1 MKQKAVLTI
10 AGSDPSGGAGIQ
22 ADLKTMEAFDVY
34 GMSVITALTAQNTL
48 GVSAVMNIDPEFVAK
63 QLEAVLSD
71 IHPDAVK
78 IGMLPDRNVMEV
90 VCRALDKYKIK
101 NVVLDPVLSS
111 TSGTE
116 LSRSKDLEYMIT
128 ELFKRCTLITPNI
141 PETERILESIFAL
154 CQEQGANNTITSSEI
169 DIDNNESKTNDDSDN
184 NTECKIDINR
194 DIDSNCNSNDNS
206 NFIVSDIGRVNEITS
221 KEDMETAAKV
231 IAHFCGC
238 NVLIKGGHIS
248 FAGENSSDD
257 LLYLVSERQD
267 SREDYNSDTEI
278 TYNKCQESG
287 ANPDHRLIWMT
298 GKRID
303 NSNTHGTGC
312 TLSSAI
318 ACGLAKDMGLEQ
330 AMSVAKDYITECIS
344 MGLDLGH
351 GRGPLYH

>member
-1 MKQKAVLTI
+1 MKQKTVLTI
-10 AGSDPSGGAGIQ
+10 AGSDSSGGAGIQ

-48 GVSAVMNIDPEFVAK
+48 GVSAVMNVEPAFVEK

-71 IHPDAVK
+71 IQPDAVK
-78 IGMLPDRNVMEV
+78 IGMLPDRKIMEV
-90 VCRALDKYKIK
+90 VCKALDKYKIK

-116 LSRSKDLEYMIT
+116 LSRNSDLEYMIK

-141 PETERILESIFAL
+141 PEVEKIIKSISAI
-154 CQEQGANNTITSSEI
+154 CQDQSFKNMYISS
-169 DIDNNESKTNDDSDN
+169 
-184 NTECKIDINR
+184 
-194 DIDSNCNSNDNS
+194 
-206 NFIVSDIGRVNEITS
+206 G
-221 KEDMETAAKV
+221 EDMELAAR
-231 IAHFCGC
+231 IISDFCGC
-238 NVLIKGGHIS
+238 SVLIKGGHSS
-248 FAGENSSDD
+248 FAGDDSSDD
-257 LLYLVSERQD
+257 LLYLMPG
-267 SREDYNSDTEI
+267 SR
-278 TYNKCQESG
+278 
-287 ANPDHRLIWMT
+287 RIWLT

-318 ACGLAKDMGLEQ
+318 ACGLAKGMTIEK
-330 AMSVAKDYITECIS
+330 AMSLAKDYITECIS

>member
-1 MKQKAVLTI
+1 MKQKTVLTI

-48 GVSAVMNIDPEFVAK
+48 GVSAVMNVEPAFVEK

-71 IHPDAVK
+71 IQPDAVK
-78 IGMLPDRNVMEV
+78 IGMLPDRNIMEV
-90 VCRALDKYKIK
+90 VCKALDEYKIK
-101 NVVLDPVLSS
+101 KVVLDPVLSS

-116 LSRSKDLEYMIT
+116 LSRNSDLEYMIK

-141 PETERILESIFAL
+141 PEAEKIIKSISAI
-154 CQEQGANNTITSSEI
+154 CQDQSFKNMYISS
-169 DIDNNESKTNDDSDN
+169 
-184 NTECKIDINR
+184 
-194 DIDSNCNSNDNS
+194 
-206 NFIVSDIGRVNEITS
+206 G
-221 KEDMETAAKV
+221 EDMELAAR
-231 IAHFCGC
+231 IISDFCGC
-238 NVLIKGGHIS
+238 SVLIKGGHSS
-248 FAGENSSDD
+248 FAGDDSSDD
-257 LLYLVSERQD
+257 LLYIMPG
-267 SREDYNSDTEI
+267 SR
-278 TYNKCQESG
+278 
-287 ANPDHRLIWMT
+287 RIWLT

-318 ACGLAKDMGLEQ
+318 ACGLAKGMTIEK
-330 AMSVAKDYITECIS
+330 AMSLAKDYITECIS

>member
-1 MKQKAVLTI
+1 MKQKTVLTI

-48 GVSAVMNIDPEFVAK
+48 GVSAVMNVEPAFVEK

-71 IHPDAVK
+71 IQPDAVK

-90 VCRALDKYKIK
+90 VCKALDKYKIK
-101 NVVLDPVLSS
+101 KVVLDPVLSS

-116 LSRSKDLEYMIT
+116 LSRNSDLEYMIK

-141 PETERILESIFAL
+141 SEVEKIIKSI
-154 CQEQGANNTITSSEI
+154 G
-169 DIDNNESKTNDDSDN
+169 K
-184 NTECKIDINR
+184 DINSIDE
-194 DIDSNCNSNDNS
+194 DICSIEKIS
-206 NFIVSDIGRVNEITS
+206 S
-221 KEDMETAAKV
+221 KEDMELAAR
-231 IAHFCGC
+231 IISDFCDC
-238 NVLIKGGHIS
+238 SVLIKGGHSS
-248 FAGENSSDD
+248 FAGDDSSDD
-257 LLYLVSERQD
+257 LLYLMPG
-267 SREDYNSDTEI
+267 SR
-278 TYNKCQESG
+278 
-287 ANPDHRLIWMT
+287 RIWLT

-318 ACGLAKDMGLEQ
+318 ACGLAKGMTIEK
-330 AMSVAKDYITECIS
+330 AMSLAKDYITECIS

>member
-1 MKQKAVLTI
+1 MKQKTVLTI

-48 GVSAVMNIDPEFVAK
+48 GVSAVMNVEPAFVEK

-71 IHPDAVK
+71 IYPDAVK
-78 IGMLPDRNVMEV
+78 IGMLPDRNIMEV
-90 VCRALDKYKIK
+90 VCRKVDKYKIK

-116 LSRSKDLEYMIT
+116 LSRNSDLEYMIK

-141 PETERILESIFAL
+141 PEAEKIIKSISAI
-154 CQEQGANNTITSSEI
+154 CQDQSFKNMYISS
-169 DIDNNESKTNDDSDN
+169 
-184 NTECKIDINR
+184 
-194 DIDSNCNSNDNS
+194 
-206 NFIVSDIGRVNEITS
+206 G
-221 KEDMETAAKV
+221 EDMELAAR
-231 IAHFCGC
+231 IISDFCGC
-238 NVLIKGGHIS
+238 SVLIKGGHSS
-248 FAGENSSDD
+248 FAGDDSSDD
-257 LLYLVSERQD
+257 LLYIMPG
-267 SREDYNSDTEI
+267 SR
-278 TYNKCQESG
+278 
-287 ANPDHRLIWMT
+287 RIWLT

-318 ACGLAKDMGLEQ
+318 ACGLAKGMTIEK
-330 AMSVAKDYITECIS
+330 AMSLAKDYITECIS

>member
-1 MKQKAVLTI
+1 MKQKTVLTI

-48 GVSAVMNIDPEFVAK
+48 GVSAVMNVEPAFVEK

-71 IHPDAVK
+71 IQPDAVK
-78 IGMLPDRNVMEV
+78 IGMLPDRKIMEV
-90 VCRALDKYKIK
+90 VCKTVDKYKIK

-116 LSRSKDLEYMIT
+116 LSRNSDLEYMIK

-141 PETERILESIFAL
+141 PESEKIIKSISAICQDQSFKNKYISSGEGYKKNLVRIDKI
-154 CQEQGANNTITSSEI
+154 SS
-169 DIDNNESKTNDDSDN
+169 
-184 NTECKIDINR
+184 R
-194 DIDSNCNSNDNS
+194 
-206 NFIVSDIGRVNEITS
+206 
-221 KEDMETAAKV
+221 EDMELSAR
-231 IAHFCGC
+231 IISDFCGC
-238 NVLIKGGHIS
+238 SVLIKGGHSS
-248 FAGENSSDD
+248 FAGDDSSDD
-257 LLYLVSERQD
+257 LLYLMPG
-267 SREDYNSDTEI
+267 SR
-278 TYNKCQESG
+278 
-287 ANPDHRLIWMT
+287 RIWLT

-318 ACGLAKDMGLEQ
+318 ACGLAKGMTIEK
-330 AMSVAKDYITECIS
+330 AMSLAKDYITECIS

>member
-10 AGSDPSGGAGIQ
+10 AGSDSSGGAGIQ

-48 GVSAVMNIDPEFVAK
+48 GVSAVMNIDPEFVEQ
-63 QLEAVLSD
+63 QLESVLSD

-78 IGMLPDRNVMEV
+78 IGMLPDRNIMEV
-90 VCRALDKYKIK
+90 VCRALDKYKIR

-116 LSRSKDLEYMIT
+116 LSRSKDLEYIIT

-141 PETERILESIFAL
+141 PEAEKILKCIFAL
-154 CQEQGANNTITSSEI
+154 CQEQGAN
-169 DIDNNESKTNDDSDN
+169 
-184 NTECKIDINR
+184 KICMVKKI
-194 DIDSNCNSNDNS
+194 S
-206 NFIVSDIGRVNEITS
+206 S
-221 KEDMETAAKV
+221 KEDMELSSR
-231 IAHFCGC
+231 IISDFCGC
-238 NVLIKGGHIS
+238 NVLIKGGHSS
-248 FAGENSSDD
+248 FAGENCSDD
-257 LLYLVSERQD
+257 LLYMVSERQD
-267 SREDYNSDTEI
+267 SSE
-278 TYNKCQESG
+278 
-287 ANPDHRLIWMT
+287 NPDYRLIWLT

>member
-1 MKQKAVLTI
+1 MKQKTVLTI

-48 GVSAVMNIDPEFVAK
+48 GVSAVMNVEHAFVEK

-71 IHPDAVK
+71 IQPDAVK
-78 IGMLPDRNVMEV
+78 IGMLPDRNIMEV
-90 VCRALDKYKIK
+90 VCRAIDKYKIK

-116 LSRSKDLEYMIT
+116 LSRNSDLEYMIK

-141 PETERILESIFAL
+141 PEVEKIIKSISAICQDQSFKNMYISSGEDYKKNLVRIDKNIFYTNSIG
-154 CQEQGANNTITSSEI
+154 E
-169 DIDNNESKTNDDSDN
+169 
-184 NTECKIDINR
+184 DINSIDE
-194 DIDSNCNSNDNS
+194 DICSIEKIS
-206 NFIVSDIGRVNEITS
+206 S
-221 KEDMETAAKV
+221 KEDMELAAR
-231 IAHFCGC
+231 IISDFCGC
-238 NVLIKGGHIS
+238 SVLIKGGHSS
-248 FAGENSSDD
+248 FAGDDSSDD
-257 LLYLVSERQD
+257 LLYLMPGSRYSSDDLNIVEMENACDMWQERGENLGF
-267 SREDYNSDTEI
+267 R
-278 TYNKCQESG
+278 
-287 ANPDHRLIWMT
+287 RIWLT

-318 ACGLAKDMGLEQ
+318 ACGLAKGKTIEK
-330 AMSVAKDYITECIS
+330 AMSLAKDYITECIS

>member
-1 MKQKAVLTI
+1 MKQKTVLTI

-48 GVSAVMNIDPEFVAK
+48 GVSAVMNVEPAFVEK

-71 IHPDAVK
+71 IQPDAVK
-78 IGMLPDRNVMEV
+78 IGMLPDRKIMEV
-90 VCRALDKYKIK
+90 VCKTVDKYKIK

-116 LSRSKDLEYMIT
+116 LSRNSDLEYMIK

-141 PETERILESIFAL
+141 PESEKIIKSISAICQDQSFKNKYISSGEGYKKNLVRIDKI
-154 CQEQGANNTITSSEI
+154 SS
-169 DIDNNESKTNDDSDN
+169 
-184 NTECKIDINR
+184 R
-194 DIDSNCNSNDNS
+194 
-206 NFIVSDIGRVNEITS
+206 
-221 KEDMETAAKV
+221 EDMELSAR
-231 IAHFCGC
+231 IISDFCGC
-238 NVLIKGGHIS
+238 SVLIKGGHSS
-248 FAGENSSDD
+248 FAGDDSSDD
-257 LLYLVSERQD
+257 LLCIMPG
-267 SREDYNSDTEI
+267 SR
-278 TYNKCQESG
+278 
-287 ANPDHRLIWMT
+287 RIWLT

-318 ACGLAKDMGLEQ
+318 ACGLAKGMTIEK
-330 AMSVAKDYITECIS
+330 AMSLAKDYITECIS

>member
-1 MKQKAVLTI
+1 MKQKTVLTI

-48 GVSAVMNIDPEFVAK
+48 GVSAVMNLEPAFVEK
-63 QLEAVLSD
+63 QLEAVISD
-71 IHPDAVK
+71 IQPDAVK
-78 IGMLPDRNVMEV
+78 IGMLPDRKIMEG
-90 VCRALDKYKIK
+90 VCKTVDKYKIK

-116 LSRSKDLEYMIT
+116 LSRNSDLEYMIK

-141 PETERILESIFAL
+141 PEVEKIIKRISAICQDQNLENILSRKDCEKKSGIIDTNIFNTNSI
-154 CQEQGANNTITSSEI
+154 GK
-169 DIDNNESKTNDDSDN
+169 DIDRIG
-184 NTECKIDINR
+184 KI
-194 DIDSNCNSNDNS
+194 S
-206 NFIVSDIGRVNEITS
+206 S
-221 KEDMETAAKV
+221 KEDMELAARV
-231 IAHFCGC
+231 ISDFCGC
-238 NVLIKGGHIS
+238 SVLIKGGHSS
-248 FAGENSSDD
+248 FAGDDSSDD
-257 LLYLVSERQD
+257 LLYLMPVSR
-267 SREDYNSDTEI
+267 R
-278 TYNKCQESG
+278 
-287 ANPDHRLIWMT
+287 IWLT

-318 ACGLAKDMGLEQ
+318 ACGLAKGMTIEK
-330 AMSVAKDYITECIS
+330 AMSLAKDYITECIS